1 MNTTDNHYSK
11 FLEQYDWNYFI
22 TCRSHY
28 RLNTLTAEN
37 WVNRLLK
44 ASNKVNQVFY
54 IVENDKADMSSKHV
68 HMLIDCNADMTY
80 KEIKFGLGNISV
92 GDYQEVKDKTYLCS
106 YITKHISSLHN
117 YNFILR
123 ES

>member
-1 MNTTDNHYSK
+1 MNTTNYHYSK

-44 ASNKVNQVFY
+44 ASNKVIIEKNVWIGASATILPGVTIGENS
-54 IVENDKADMSSKHV
+54 IVAAGAVV
-68 HMLIDCNADMTY
+68 HKDIPPNTLVAGVPAKI
-80 KEIKFGLGNISV
+80 IKSIA
-92 GDYQEVKDKTYLCS
+92 
-106 YITKHISSLHN
+106 
-117 YNFILR
+117 
-123 ES
+123 

>member
-1 MNTTDNHYSK
+1 MNTTNNHYSK

-54 IVENDKADMSSKHV
+54 VLIAASPTDRYSGFLDTLLFIMSTPA
-68 HMLIDCNADMTY
+68 LYT
-80 KEIKFGLGNISV
+80 
-92 GDYQEVKDKTYLCS
+92 
-106 YITKHISSLHN
+106 
-117 YNFILR
+117 
-123 ES
+123 